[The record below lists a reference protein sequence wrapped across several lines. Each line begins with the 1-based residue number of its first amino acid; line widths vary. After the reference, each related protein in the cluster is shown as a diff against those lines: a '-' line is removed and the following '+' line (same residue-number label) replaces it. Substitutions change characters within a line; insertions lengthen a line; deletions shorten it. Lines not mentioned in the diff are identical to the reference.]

1 MTDRGGRGR
10 TGADGAK
17 AADGADAPSGIAVG
31 VDAGGSR
38 TTAVLVAA
46 DGTEL
51 GRAEG
56 PSGAVRPGGAARAAV
71 AILETARRAAS
82 GISVT
87 WPLSRAVVGAAGAGR
102 VLEREQLAA
111 ELSLS
116 GWEGLAREVRVMGDV
131 ELALLAA
138 FENGPGIVIAAGTG
152 SAAFARTPDG
162 VLHRTGG
169 HGWQLGDEGGGYW
182 LGRRAL
188 ALAARDQDGIG
199 EWTGLG
205 VRIIRALEL
214 GSFDDLVRW
223 AATAAPSQVAGLAPA
238 VLDAAR
244 EGHAAC
250 GALVRDAARE
260 LAALVAALTR
270 YFPAGVPVGV
280 AATGGLLGEASP
292 LREALSEELG
302 AAAPLAGLRAG
313 SLDPALAA
321 ARLALLPA
329 ER

>member
-1 MTDRGGRGR
+1 VTDGGGRRR
-10 TGADGAK
+10 TD
-17 AADGADAPSGIAVG
+17 ADAPSGIAVG

-82 GISVT
+82 GSSVT

-111 ELSLS
+111 ELSAR
-116 GWEGLAREVRVMGDV
+116 EGLARDVRVMGDV

-138 FENGPGIVIAAGTG
+138 FGNGPGIVIAAGTG

-199 EWTGLG
+199 AWTGLG

-214 GSFDDLVRW
+214 RSFDDLVRW
-223 AATAAPSQVAGLAPA
+223 AATAGPSQIAGLAPA
-238 VLDAAR
+238 VLDAAQ
-244 EGHAAC
+244 EGNAAC

-280 AATGGLLGEASP
+280 AATGGLLGEVSP
-292 LREALSEELG
+292 LREALHEELH

-321 ARLALLPA
+321 ARLAASGP
-329 ER
+329 